1 MDSLLRED
9 FETLLADH
17 GGPCVSLFLP
27 FPHPGL
33 EMRQGP
39 VRLRNLLREA
49 QERLLG
55 HGLLPAEA
63 GALLAPAKDLVE
75 DEAFWQQAGDGLAIF
90 CSADIFR
97 TFRLPLLFRERIVVG
112 RRFAIKPLLPLTS
125 GHGTFYILA
134 LSQNQVRLFAGRQHS
149 VREVELTGVPRSLA
163 EALGD
168 QETTEM
174 LQSHTASPAGRG
186 SRPAIISGGGAGQES
201 VKVELLRYCRQVD
214 HGLRHFLSG
223 RTAPLVV
230 AGAAPLPSIY
240 REASSYPY
248 LLEDEIPGNPEH
260 RSAWEL
266 HDLAWPIVSP
276 RFEEARKSAV
286 ERFSELMGTGKASAD
301 LAEVVPAA
309 RGGRVDVLFVPGDE
323 KEATAMDE
331 ELLEAAAMF
340 TLRNGGTTYEV
351 EAAQVPGGGPVA
363 AVFRY

>member
-1 MDSLLRED
+1 MDQMLRED
-9 FETLLADH
+9 FEALLADH

-27 FPHPGL
+27 VPRPGL

-49 QERLLG
+49 QEHLLG
-55 HGLLPAEA
+55 QGLLPAEA
-63 GALLAPAKDLVE
+63 GALLAPAKNLVE
-75 DEAFWQQAGDGLAIF
+75 DTAFWQQAGDGLAIF
-90 CSADIFR
+90 CSTDLFR
-97 TFRLPLLFRERIVVG
+97 TFRLPLRFRERVVVG

-125 GHGTFYILA
+125 GHGTFYVLA
-134 LSQNQVRLFAGRQHS
+134 LSQNQVRLFAGREHS
-149 VREVELTGVPRSLA
+149 VREVELTGVPRSLK

-174 LQSHTASPAGRG
+174 LQHHTASPAGRG
-186 SRPAIISGGGAGQES
+186 AQPAIVSGGGTGKES
-201 VKVELLRYCRQVD
+201 AKVELLRFCRQVD
-214 HGLRHFLSG
+214 HGLRPFLAG

-230 AGAAPLPSIY
+230 AGAEPLPTIY

-248 LLEDEIPGNPEH
+248 LVEDEIPGNPEH
-260 RSAWEL
+260 RSAREL
-266 HDLAWPIVSP
+266 HDLAWPIVGP
-276 RFEEARKSAV
+276 RFEDARKAAV
-286 ERFSELMGTGKASAD
+286 ERFRELIGTGKASAD

-309 RGGRVDVLFVPGDE
+309 RGGRVDVLFVAGDD
-323 KEATAMDE
+323 KDASATDE